1 MKVSDFLSYVF
12 LIVFIVFALF
22 FIDYQNDAMTGA
34 EGSSRVW
41 LTRVYL
47 LIDLV
52 CCAILIYCLNRKYSG
67 IHLVCI
73 SWIVIMPILMYIDRV
88 QVSDIIKTF
97 LWPLLFETTY
107 LCCRWNVSRGDTLK
121 TVFWGIAI
129 IGFSYF
135 IVTRIGA
142 DHQTNTI
149 YFCSLT
155 MPWLIYKTS
164 KRTTLIL
171 LFVFSFLVLLSLKR
185 STMLAMVVIWSFY
198 FLFGLRRKRQIA
210 YTVVISIVVLAG
222 LYFAY
227 DKIDERMGGLLTE
240 RVNREET
247 DSGKDREA
255 IWLLTTSMIQQSSPS
270 ELIKGHGHF
279 GVRRDS
285 WLEISAHND
294 FLEVIYDYG
303 LIIFFLYLCL
313 WGHVVRRAY
322 KLFRIRSP
330 LFLPYSA
337 SLGIFIVMSMV
348 SHLILYATYFNFL
361 VMFWAMTEALVETEN
376 KKRDF
381 VKRFPK

>member
-1 MKVSDFLSYVF
+1 MKVSDFLFHVF
-12 LIVFIVFALF
+12 LIVFIVFTLF

-41 LTRVYL
+41 LTRAYFF
-47 LIDLV
+47 IDLV
-52 CCAILIYCLNRKYSG
+52 CCTILISCLNRKYSG

-73 SWIVIMPILMYIDRV
+73 YWIVIMPILMYIDRV

-107 LCCRWNVSRGDTLK
+107 LCCRWNVLRGDTLK
-121 TVFWGIAI
+121 KVFYGIAI
-129 IGFSYF
+129 VGFSYF
-135 IVTRIGA
+135 IVTRTGVA
-142 DHQTNTI
+142 HQTNTI
-149 YFCSLT
+149 YFCFLT
-155 MPWLIYKTS
+155 IPWLLYNTS
-164 KRTTLIL
+164 KRNSLIIMV
-171 LFVFSFLVLLSLKR
+171 VFSFFVLLSLKR
-185 STMLAMVVIWSFY
+185 SPMLAMVVMWSFY
-198 FLFGLRRKRQIA
+198 FLFGMRRNRQIF
-210 YTVVISIVVLAG
+210 YTIAISIVVLVG
-222 LYFAY
+222 LYYAY
-227 DKIDERMGGLLTE
+227 DMIDERMGGLLSE
-240 RVNREET
+240 RVNKEET
-247 DSGKDREA
+247 DTGKSREA
-255 IWLLTTSMIQQSSPS
+255 IWILTTTMIQQSSPI
-270 ELIKGHGHF
+270 ELIRGHGHF